1 MKRAAIIVLLILTLP
16 VAGLSQYKY
25 QDNSPTVSESLRM
38 PTGYSGGFI
47 LGLIDM
53 SKIEMRQSYS
63 MGFSSGGGQSGSYGM
78 YLNNILYP
86 INDKVILNLNL
97 GYVHNPFASFQTPSP
112 AAFQG
117 RFIGSGEINFF
128 PTENTRFQFSIS
140 NLPRYGVDPYYRFR
154 RY

>member
-1 MKRAAIIVLLILTLP
+1 MNRVAFIVILILTLP
-16 VAGLSQYKY
+16 VAGFSQYKN
-25 QDNSPTVSESLRM
+25 QDNSPTISESLRM
-38 PTGYSGGFI
+38 PTDYSGAFL

-53 SKIEMRQSYS
+53 SKLKMRQSYS

-78 YLNNILYP
+78 YLNSILYP

-117 RFIGSGEINFF
+117 RFIGSGEISFF
-128 PTENTRFQFSIS
+128 PTENTQFRFSIN

>member
-1 MKRAAIIVLLILTLP
+1 MNRAVFIVILILTLP
-16 VAGLSQYKY
+16 VAGFAQYKY
-25 QDNSPTVSESLRM
+25 QDRSPTVSESLRI
-38 PTGYSGGFI
+38 PTGYNGGLFF
-47 LGLIDM
+47 GLIDM
-53 SKIEMRQSYS
+53 SKLKMQQSYS

-117 RFIGSGEINFF
+117 RFIGSGDISFF
-128 PTENTRFQFSIS
+128 PTENTQLRFSIS
-140 NLPRYGVDPYYRFR
+140 NLPRYGVDPYYRYR

>member
-1 MKRAAIIVLLILTLP
+1 MKRAVFIVLLIVTLP
-16 VAGLSQYKY
+16 VAGFSQYKN
-25 QDNSPTVSESLRM
+25 QDKSPTISESLRM
-38 PTGYSGGFI
+38 PMDYNGGFV

-53 SKIEMRQSYS
+53 SKLKMRQSYS

-86 INDKVILNLNL
+86 INDKVLLNLNL

-117 RFIGSGEINFF
+117 RFIGSGEISFF
-128 PTENTRFQFSIS
+128 PTENTLFRFSIS
-140 NLPRYGVDPYYRFR
+140 NLPRYGVEPYYRFR

>member
-1 MKRAAIIVLLILTLP
+1 MKRSAFIVLLILTLP
-16 VAGLSQYKY
+16 VAGFSQYKY
-25 QDNSPTVSESLRM
+25 QDKSPTVSESLRI
-38 PTGYSGGFI
+38 PTGYNGGLI
-47 LGLIDM
+47 LGLFDM
-53 SKIEMRQSYS
+53 SKLEMRQSYS

-78 YLNNILYP
+78 YLNNIFYP
-86 INDKVILNLNL
+86 INDKVFLNLNL

-112 AAFQG
+112 AAVQG